1 MKLRTIKTANSRI
14 FLEPLSKKHKDFY
27 IRILSDPN
35 IQKTLFRKPKK
46 IYENT
51 FFTSLDKTQTFPPK
65 ELIFIV
71 TECSSNT
78 YFGFVKVKLI
88 DWNNK
93 SAYISLAISSDSK
106 WRGKGYSKI
115 VFDAFI
121 PYLFENGIDKIYGR
135 TFQENIPTIKLNISS
150 GFRLIGRQEHFEY
163 NSKGQAQDA
172 LFFEKLNPNIKV
184 VKKTFPDFYEFAK
197 KVQRWETVRTPLFS
211 LLKPANL
218 NMDFNNWLNGSVLK
232 AEEQQIAHEISLIEA
247 LKKQAPNCKLPTD
260 LENYI
265 YSFMEY
271 LEVRTSI
278 FTSKSIEEKLKLI
291 TKLVTGDSNYE
302 ENNSGKTTYL
312 PKSSSKKKFEFIAED
327 KSIKDFSASVFGL
340 RKFVH
345 YVQKKNSEQLELP
358 VLGYESSLGR
368 GLNLN
373 SITNFLL
380 STIGLK
386 LPTIQY
392 KYSRSEL
399 LNMDRSTLK
408 LVCKRALF
416 IEDDNLYVLPYYS
429 KLFEP
434 KDFERNLLAPLGDSD
449 INILQYHFLGR
460 EPTIK
465 SSIFFPILTK
475 IK

>member
-1 MKLRTIKTANSRI
+1 MKLRAIKTANPKI
-14 FLEPLSKKHKDFY
+14 ILEPLSVKHKNFY
-27 IRILSDPN
+27 IQILNNPS
-35 IQKTLFRKPKK
+35 IQNTLFRKPKTVG
-46 IYENT
+46 ENA
-51 FFTSLDKTQTFPPK
+51 FFSSLEKTQSVPPK
-65 ELIFIV
+65 EIIYIV
-71 TECSSNT
+71 IDRSANT
-78 YFGFVKVKLI
+78 PFGFVKVKLF

-93 SAYISLAISSDSK
+93 SAYISLALSSESV

-115 VFDAFI
+115 IFDAFI
-121 PYLFENGIDKIYGR
+121 PFLFKNGIDKIYGR

-150 GFRLIGRQEHFEY
+150 GFRLIGRQKDFEY
-163 NSKGQAQDA
+163 KEKNQAQDA

-345 YVQKKNSEQLELP
+345 YVQKKNSEQDGLP
-358 VLGYESSLGR
+358 VLGFKSSLGR
-368 GLNLN
+368 EFNLN

-380 STIGLK
+380 SAIGLE
-386 LPTIQY
+386 LPTIQS
-392 KYSRSEL
+392 KYSRKEL
-399 LNMDRSTLK
+399 CNMDKTTLN

-416 IEDDNLYVLPYYS
+416 IEDDELHVLPYFFNS
-429 KLFEP
+429 IEP
-434 KDFERNLLAPLGDSD
+434 KDFERNLLAPLGDTD
-449 INILQYHFLGR
+449 LNILQYHFLGR

-465 SSIFFPILTK
+465 SSIFFPILSK
-475 IK
+475 IR